1 MRCADAWE
9 AWSSDGGSGLCA
21 GSRFRGILGLDP
33 LLGAVSDSGRE
44 VVVSSWVTLSERL
57 SIVIW
62 VVVVEAKRLAI
73 LPVAGGVADILAGSG
88 TGVFVGVGVVRG
100 VVVGWLVVAMVV
112 GVSSCRRCRGWR
124 GCGKSGC
131 C

>member
-21 GSRFRGILGLDP
+21 RSRCRGISLDLDP

-44 VVVSSWVTLSERL
+44 VVVSSWITLSERL
-57 SIVIW
+57 SNVIW
-62 VVVVEAKRLAI
+62 VAVVEAKRLAI
-73 LPVAGGVADILAGSG
+73 LLVAGGVADILAGSG
-88 TGVFVGVGVVRG
+88 TWVFVDVGVVRG
-100 VVVGWLVVAMVV
+100 VVVGWLVVELVV
-112 GVSSCRRCRGWR
+112 GVSAGRGRRGWR
-124 GCGKSGC
+124 EGSC

>member
-21 GSRFRGILGLDP
+21 RSRFRGILLDLDP

-62 VVVVEAKRLAI
+62 VAVVEAKRLAI
-73 LPVAGGVADILAGSG
+73 LLVAGGVADILAGSG
-88 TGVFVGVGVVRG
+88 T
-100 VVVGWLVVAMVV
+100 
-112 GVSSCRRCRGWR
+112 
-124 GCGKSGC
+124 
-131 C
+131 

>member
-21 GSRFRGILGLDP
+21 RSRFLGILLDLDP

-44 VVVSSWVTLSERL
+44 VVLSSWITFSERL

-62 VVVVEAKRLAI
+62 VAVVEARVLAKP
-73 LPVAGGVADILAGSG
+73 LAGRVADVLAGSG
-88 TGVFVGVGVVRG
+88 T
-100 VVVGWLVVAMVV
+100 
-112 GVSSCRRCRGWR
+112 
-124 GCGKSGC
+124 
-131 C
+131 